1 MIRVTRIAEPS
12 YLAKHSTKWLREL
25 REARQLGDKARF
37 KRLQGRYGHDTI
49 KNALGTM
56 FSNKCAYCESA
67 IEVVASPHIEHF
79 RPKQRYVS
87 LTYVW
92 ENLLLSCPKCNDGG
106 HKGTKFPNRLQFGPL
121 IDPSVEDPSAHLEFL
136 YDINTKLATV
146 KPLTK
151 RGQTTTNVFQ
161 LNTRPALLKARSEL
175 LRNLLALKEFD
186 GVNPEVTAILAEAR
200 QGKSA
205 YLAWIKKYI

>member
-1 MIRVTRIAEPS
+1 
-12 YLAKHSTKWLREL
+12 
-25 REARQLGDKARF
+25 
-37 KRLQGRYGHDTI
+37 
-49 KNALGTM
+49 M
-56 FSNKCAYCESA
+56 FSKRCAYCESA

-106 HKGTKFPNRLQFGPL
+106 HKGTKFPSRLQSGPL
-121 IDPSVEDPSAHLEFL
+121 IDPSSEDPSKHMEFL
-136 YDINTKLATV
+136 YDAKTRLSTV

-151 RGQTTTNVFQ
+151 RGQLTTSLFA

-175 LRNLLALKEFD
+175 LRNLMALKQFD
-186 GVNPEVTAILAEAR
+186 GLNPEVTAILTEVR
-200 QGKSA
+200 LGNSA
-205 YLAWIKKYI
+205 YMAWIRNYI